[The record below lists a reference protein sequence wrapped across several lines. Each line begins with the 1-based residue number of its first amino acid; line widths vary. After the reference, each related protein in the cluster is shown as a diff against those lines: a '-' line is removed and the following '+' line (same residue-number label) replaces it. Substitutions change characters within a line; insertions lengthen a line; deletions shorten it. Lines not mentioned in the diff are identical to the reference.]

1 MNNDDER
8 EIDLVQLMLLCVRK
22 WKPIII
28 AAVILAVIMAGY
40 KGMTGVN
47 ALRSNTESA
56 EDADAEA
63 ELEQYKTAKAAYEDQ
78 LKRVSKMIDDNNAY
92 KESSVLMQ
100 LDPNNYYSASS
111 MYYVSTD
118 YQIMPD
124 MTYQDID
131 YTNDVIQSYI
141 LYLQSSECLNY
152 IQSKLTDKLSLRYL
166 KELIRI
172 TQNAHFI
179 NIEVV
184 GDTSRR
190 VTEIHEALN
199 EVLEFHKNQVNGK
212 VYEHEI
218 KLIDKTKAGNSSES
232 DTDPNVQGDAS
243 YVQSK
248 QMDFSNQQNNLI
260 NQYDAVYSKLTK
272 LTEPKEKAAAEGLKD
287 VLKSCIKFGVLGGF
301 AGAFLA
307 ALWIVV
313 QAIMFD
319 AVNNA
324 EEVSRIFGIRVFG
337 DYKEKKA
344 SNRFSDMLYKMSYG
358 DATVDKADFVK
369 VLTANIDAYIA
380 AFKDK
385 EIREIALAGRLKTED
400 MKEIVNAVNGSE
412 STEVLKLA
420 GDILT
425 DAEAIRTI
433 NDKKY
438 AIVAIDRNTS
448 KNDLRKQLEK
458 LQGLEKTVIGAVLFD

>member
-78 LKRVSKMIDDNNAY
+78 LKRVSKMIDDNNTY

-141 LYLQSSECLNY
+141 LYLQSNECLNY

-179 NIEVV
+179 NLEVV

-260 NQYDAVYSKLTK
+260 NQYDTVYSKLTK
-272 LTEPKEKAAAEGLKD
+272 LTEPKETAAASGLKD

-324 EEVSRIFGIRVFG
+324 EEVSRIFGIMVFG
-337 DYKEKKA
+337 DYKEKKS